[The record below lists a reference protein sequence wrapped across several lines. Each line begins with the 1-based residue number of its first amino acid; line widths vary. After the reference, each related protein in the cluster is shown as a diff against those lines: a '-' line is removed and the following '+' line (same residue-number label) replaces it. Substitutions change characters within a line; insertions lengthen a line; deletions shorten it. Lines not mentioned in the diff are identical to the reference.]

1 MGAESGESVR
11 YGRLARVNRVDR
23 VGLLLARGFAK
34 LWAEQIRVIERATSD
49 PARRWEILKRAI
61 DTFAKDLL

>member
-1 MGAESGESVR
+1 MGGQPGAMLRVR
-11 YGRLARVNRVDR
+11 RLARVNRVDR